1 MDTNNTTIVEFG
13 KRWYHMH
20 SEMMQWCEDNIGP
33 GGWGSYPVGNETW
46 MIGCNFGHTKFY
58 FINSVDALAF
68 KFRFLDS
75 CS

>member
-20 SEMMQWCEDNIGP
+20 NEMMQWCEDNIGP